1 MAAVSDLFETALDE
15 LARERCELDA
25 HEAAWI
31 AMVGEYDRSRQFE
44 VDGFLTT
51 VAALRNRCRMNHR
64 TASAAVRLAKQ
75 LENLP
80 ATAAAFRAGEISRQH
95 ATMIANVYTA
105 KRAEALGDAEA
116 TFAEASK
123 SLNTDDIRDLIKYT
137 VDALDGDGGG
147 GNDGK
152 EHEQNTFHVSPL
164 AERVVVKGD
173 LDREAGEIVAT
184 ALKAM
189 EHKLFPDRDDRAGIR
204 ASC

>member
-31 AMVGEYDRSRQFE
+31 ALVGEYDRSCQYQT
-44 VDGFLTT
+44 DGFLTT
-51 VAALRNRCRMNHR
+51 VAALRNRCRMNFA
-64 TASAAVRLAKQ
+64 TASAAVRLAKR
-75 LENLP
+75 LEQLP
-80 ATAAAFRAGEISRQH
+80 ATAAAFAAGEISRQH
-95 ATMIANVYTA
+95 ATMIANAYTP

-137 VDALDGDGGG
+137 IDTLDGDGGA

-152 EHEQNTFHVSPL
+152 EHDQNTLHVSPL
-164 AERVVVKGD
+164 AERVIVNGD
-173 LDREAGEIVAT
+173 LDQIG
-184 ALKAM
+184 
-189 EHKLFPDRDDRAGIR
+189 RAHV
-204 ASC
+204 